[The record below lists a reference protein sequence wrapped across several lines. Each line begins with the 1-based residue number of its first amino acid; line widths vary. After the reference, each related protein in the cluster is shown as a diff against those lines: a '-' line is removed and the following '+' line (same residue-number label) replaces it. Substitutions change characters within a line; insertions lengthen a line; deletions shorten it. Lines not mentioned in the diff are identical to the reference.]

1 MTNGNDNFLAAVGK
15 AAGESAKEKS
25 WLSAYNEGF
34 WKGVLD
40 ACKELPI
47 YYAAGLVT
55 CAALAWWCKKSNN
68 KGKTTT

>member
-1 MTNGNDNFLAAVGK
+1 MTNSNNFSNNVAKLADV
-15 AAGESAKEKS
+15 SAKEKS

-40 ACKELPI
+40 ACKEIPI
-47 YYAAGLVT
+47 YYVTGLLI
-55 CAALAWWCKKSNN
+55 CGALAWWTKKSN